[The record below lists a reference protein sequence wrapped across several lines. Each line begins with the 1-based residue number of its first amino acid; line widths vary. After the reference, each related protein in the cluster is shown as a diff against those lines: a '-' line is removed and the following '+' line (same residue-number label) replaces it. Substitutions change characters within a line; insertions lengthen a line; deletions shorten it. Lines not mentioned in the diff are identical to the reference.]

1 MAALFFGESE
11 RPLYGYYHEAD
22 FSADRR
28 VGLLICNGLGHE
40 YLRTHRMLKH
50 LSTQLARAGIG
61 VLRFDYP
68 GTGDSWGDTSD
79 ITIDNWAASITM
91 AMEEL
96 EARSAADRLAMLSLR
111 AGALVCHKASLQAF
125 NVCRHFCL
133 DPVLDG
139 NRYCRELVDAQA
151 AMLLDHMRFRE
162 PRQYRNPNN
171 LEWLGHEYST
181 AFTQQLQNLRIDT
194 AQIDD
199 RHHVIQTRPFEI
211 LSGVPIK
218 SRLDTDCR
226 WKDAAA
232 LEMQVVLPGLSTII
246 TESL

>member
-50 LSTQLARAGIG
+50 LATQLARAGIG

-68 GTGDSWGDTSD
+68 GVGDSWGDTGD

-111 AGALVCHKASLQAF
+111 AGALVCHKADLQSF

-139 NRYCRELVDAQA
+139 SRYCSELESSQA
-151 AMLLDHMRFRE
+151 AMLLDRLRFRDT
-162 PRQYRNPNN
+162 RQYHNPNN
-171 LEWLGHEYST
+171 PEWLGHEYSA
-181 AFTQQLQNLRIDT
+181 AFAQQLQNLHIDT
-194 AQIDD
+194 TQLTD
-199 RHHVIQTRPFEI
+199 RHHVIQTRSLENLSEI
-211 LSGVPIK
+211 PVK
-218 SRLDTDCR
+218 SRLDTDCH
-226 WKDAAA
+226 WQDAAA

-246 TESL
+246 AESL